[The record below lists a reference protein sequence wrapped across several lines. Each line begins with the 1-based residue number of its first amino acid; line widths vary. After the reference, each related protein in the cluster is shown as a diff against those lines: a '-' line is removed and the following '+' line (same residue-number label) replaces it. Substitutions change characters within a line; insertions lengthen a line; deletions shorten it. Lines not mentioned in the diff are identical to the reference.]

1 MHLCQQGHLVV
12 PLSLCRSEN
21 PLTNDFDKEMRIT
34 LLKGAEEAKEE
45 RENINQKKRS
55 QHRDLDRSLAHQKD
69 CFNPSIH

>member
-55 QHRDLDRSLAHQKD
+55 QHSGPGSVLSSPKGL
-69 CFNPSIH
+69 F